1 MEIPN
6 KSKKTVITIQY
17 SILVMVAII
26 VFVLFMS
33 TLLNIDLSRYQTS
46 INNVIKIIAAIR
58 IATCYNKII
67 SRKNHGQEW
76 SLEEDQFAPYCR
88 IFFIRHNN
96 HRYLNIRLQ
105 CIRSQRTILWFSREW
120 LVWRSYNINGFNYT
134 FNHNLLRNHT
144 NNRSCYIKKEFKV
157 LDKKTQNI
165 AELKIAVPT
174 IALVIILAVLNL

>member
-6 KSKKTVITIQY
+6 KNKKTVITIQY

-67 SRKNHGQEW
+67 SRKNHGQE
-76 SLEEDQFAPYCR
+76 
-88 IFFIRHNN
+88 
-96 HRYLNIRLQ
+96 
-105 CIRSQRTILWFSREW
+105 
-120 LVWRSYNINGFNYT
+120 
-134 FNHNLLRNHT
+134 
-144 NNRSCYIKKEFKV
+144 
-157 LDKKTQNI
+157 
-165 AELKIAVPT
+165 
-174 IALVIILAVLNL
+174 